1 MAGWQALRSI
11 RHQEIQVGPC
21 LFQQK
26 APPVREGKEGRE
38 GWDRV
43 LGTGSR
49 GAGVC
54 GLWHSFSPCCPISAA
69 SIPLPHQEHLSS
81 TLAALR
87 SNQIIT
93 LKVCR
98 FWTAS

>member
-1 MAGWQALRSI
+1 MARWQAPKST
-11 RHQEIQVGPC
+11 RHQEIHAGPSP
-21 LFQQK
+21 FQQK
-26 APPVREGKEGRE
+26 APPVREGKGERE
-38 GWDRV
+38 RVGWRPWDWD
-43 LGTGSR
+43 R

-54 GLWHSFSPCCPISAA
+54 GLWYSFSPRCPISAA

-98 FWTAS
+98 FWKVS